1 MKAFF
6 AGQISQG
13 DKLDLLPYEADT
25 SGPTIQDPS
34 APTGLEF
41 HFADGAKPL
50 ATPWQVAVERAKQI
64 RKLGLPEGV
73 ILDPACGSGIQLA
86 AYCAMLGRMGVG
98 IELDE
103 KTAKAACANLNKV
116 SSHGFGSVLM
126 ESKIIFGDG
135 TKPVP
140 DIEVGLLHLD
150 PARPRNSRTH
160 SIDEMQPSIDV
171 ILSAWKDNLGSTEK
185 GPAILLDLSPRL
197 QDNQREEIEEIVN
210 QIWPNIGKTWVWTSR
225 GGGRIDRLSLWI
237 GQVSI
242 EGTER
247 RFVRIPPDFK
257 QKPFILDGQKSVISP
272 VNMLPRKGN
281 YVSILDSALVESGL
295 ANEFLSKVIKDGE
308 INWSITEGR
317 RPQIEHSQ
325 KINYSSDSERLLV
338 QASGKIVKLVHCELS
353 IDNMNQIIDAAKEC
367 GFGKLTLR
375 IPMQPEDQPKL
386 QGSLDRQ
393 LAAFGGRHT
402 GFVAKHPNDSMLLLC
417 VE

>member
-13 DKLDLLPYEADT
+13 DNLDLLPYEADT

-295 ANEFLSKVIKDGE
+295 ANEFLSKVIKEGE

>member
-13 DKLDLLPYEADT
+13 DNLDLLPYEADT